1 MALRQEKD
9 ITPIERLSDL
19 NEGECARITGI
30 DATGPLRRR
39 LMEMGFLPG
48 TTVYLE
54 RVGPLR
60 DPASFLIRGY
70 HISLRRH
77 EAEAIR
83 AERCACERCSKP
95 RWGRHRFRGGD

>member
-9 ITPIERLSDL
+9 IQPIERLSDL
-19 NEGECARITGI
+19 HEGECARIIGI

-48 TTVYLE
+48 TIIYLE
-54 RVGPLR
+54 RVGLLG

-70 HISLRRH
+70 HISLRRQ
-77 EAEAIR
+77 EAQTIR
-83 AERCACERCSKP
+83 AEHCACEQCNRP